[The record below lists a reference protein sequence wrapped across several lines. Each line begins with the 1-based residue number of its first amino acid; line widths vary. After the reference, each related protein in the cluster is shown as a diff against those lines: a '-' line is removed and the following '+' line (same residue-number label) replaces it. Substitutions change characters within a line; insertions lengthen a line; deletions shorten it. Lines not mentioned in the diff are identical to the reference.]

1 MNSSFYIGW
10 HEFLLIS
17 PPSFAF
23 LFSDTEVPTEDVDEK
38 VLTRQSNP
46 SNPVSRVSGK
56 KLSVKHITALTIK
69 RFHHS
74 KRNKKGLVCEVG
86 QLDWITEA
94 EHVD

>member
-1 MNSSFYIGW
+1 MFNFFYFPSS
-10 HEFLLIS
+10 L
-17 PPSFAF
+17 AF
-23 LFSDTEVPTEDVDEK
+23 FSDTEVPTEDLDEK

-46 SNPVSRVSGK
+46 HNTLARVSGK
-56 KLSVKHITALTIK
+56 RLSVKHITALTIK

-74 KRNKKGLVCEVG
+74 RRNKKGLVCEVG